1 MISQTVSPS
10 PGSDITEFLFPTLEP
25 GSSTTQWKHDE
36 FVDLDDLNALSHT
49 DLMADIDFCEVFTDI
64 QNLLL
69 MDGSRLIQTAASS
82 EKSTIDASALAVT
95 GDGALALT
103 GDSTVDSV
111 VALIDDSA
119 PALLSPASPV
129 VHVIQDP
136 DHSYSTIVKPAV
148 KRKQSETSSYE
159 DNDGD
164 DTVVVKRSKY
174 LERRKKNNIAS
185 KRSRETRKNKFV
197 EMDEQ
202 SLQLERANEE
212 LKARIKEL
220 ESLTKRM
227 KEALVAKLSTTQ

>member
-25 GSSTTQWKHDE
+25 GSTQWKQDE

-64 QNLLL
+64 QNFLT
-69 MDGSRLIQTAASS
+69 MDGGRLIQPAASS
-82 EKSTIDASALAVT
+82 DKSTIDDSAVALA
-95 GDGALALT
+95 GDDAM
-103 GDSTVDSV
+103 
-111 VALIDDSA
+111 ALIEDSA
-119 PALLSPASPV
+119 PGLISPASPSV
-129 VHVIQDP
+129 QMIQAP
-136 DHSYSTIVKPAV
+136 DHSYSTIVKPLV
-148 KRKQSETSSYE
+148 KRKQSETTSYE
-159 DNDGD
+159 DNEGD
-164 DTVVVKRSKY
+164 ETVVVKRSKY

-212 LKARIKEL
+212 LKEKIKAL

-227 KEALVAKLSTTQ
+227 KEALVAKLSTAQ